1 MKHTTRALLAL
12 ALLVGFY
19 VFALAIVLG
28 LVWGAV
34 ALTKAGVSGYAL
46 GKLWIFA
53 LVIGY
58 VVIRALFGRR
68 KKAKGEP
75 PGMLLTETAQ
85 PALWSE
91 VRAIADFA
99 GTRAPDE
106 IRLVPEVNAAV
117 SEEAKWLGLI
127 SGTRRMYLG
136 VPLLLGLSRDQ
147 LRSVLAHELGH
158 YSGKHTALGAITYR
172 GQEAIARVLT
182 GLGDSWTAKLFSLY
196 ARLYYAVSHTVSR
209 RQELEADRLSAA
221 LVGSDIAAGALRE
234 LRPIDSAWGF
244 YLDAYADLGSA
255 VGHRPTDLYEG
266 FAAFLASPT
275 RQEQLA
281 EVRADA
287 SEGPRSVFDSHPP
300 TSERVRQL
308 QAIGQPSAA
317 DTSGPAISL
326 MAPGTLVLAQDALWE
341 GDRRAA
347 APLEAIVPLVGAD
360 TVHHNAR
367 VIRAQLQAAGA
378 SPDLAGALAIFRE
391 GRAADLIRPLHP
403 DGDDDALRNAAG
415 RLTGDLAA
423 SQLVTAERAGHRLN
437 WDGDWR
443 FADAADVEVNP
454 WQPAIA
460 AANDPTAVPAFT
472 EWLAVRGVDLEA
484 PADLEVTLPGRDLPP
499 ADELLAACAPV
510 GGRYRTLVV
519 LGEGVAVRKAGVADR
534 IAVGKTAVVGN
545 AGKALIKQALK
556 EGVDGLLASPHTT
569 LLRWDEIT
577 AATYREKMLDRGV
590 LTFTGAGG
598 EHTVKFIVETEQV
611 GDPVAAI
618 EHFLGDRFS
627 RR

>member
-1 MKHTTRALLAL
+1 MKYTVRALLAL
-12 ALLVGFY
+12 TLLVGFY
-19 VFALAIVLG
+19 AFALAVVGGI
-28 LVWGAV
+28 VWGAV
-34 ALTKAGVSGYAL
+34 ALTKAGVSGYAA

-53 LVIGY
+53 LVIGF
-58 VVIRALFGRR
+58 VVVRALFGRR
-68 KKAKGEP
+68 NKAKGEP
-75 PGMLLTETAQ
+75 PGMLLTEAAQ
-85 PALWSE
+85 PGLWAE

-117 SEEAKWLGLI
+117 SEDAKWLGLV

-172 GQEAIARVLT
+172 GQEAIARVLI
-182 GLGDSWTAKLFSLY
+182 GLGDSWTAKLFALY

-209 RQELEADRLSAA
+209 RQELEADQLSAA
-221 LVGSDIAAGALRE
+221 LVGSDIAVGALRE

-244 YLDAYADLGSA
+244 YLDAYADLGGA

-281 EVRADA
+281 EVRADT

-300 TSERVRQL
+300 TSERVSQL
-308 QAIGQPSAA
+308 EAIGNPSVA
-317 DTSGPAISL
+317 DTSGPAIAL
-326 MAPGTLVLAQDALWE
+326 LAPDTLALAQDALWE
-341 GDRRAA
+341 GDARPA
-347 APLEAIVPLVGAD
+347 APLAAIVPLAGAD

-367 VIRAQLQAAGA
+367 VIRAQLHGAGA
-378 SPDLAGALAIFRE
+378 SPDLAGALAVFSE
-391 GRAADLIRPLHP
+391 GRAADLIRPLRP
-403 DGDDDALRNAAG
+403 EADDEALRNAAG

-423 SQLVTAERAGHRLN
+423 SQLVAAERAGHRLN

-443 FADAADVEVNP
+443 FADPADVEVNP

-460 AANDPTAVPAFT
+460 AAHDPAAVPAFA
-472 EWLAVRGVDLEA
+472 EWLAAHGVDLDA
-484 PADLEVTLPGRDLPP
+484 PADVEVTPPGRDLPP

-510 GGRYRTLVV
+510 GGRYRTLIV
-519 LGEGVAVRKAGVADR
+519 LGEGVVVRKAGVADR
-534 IAVGKTAVVGN
+534 IAVGKTAIVGN
-545 AGKALIKQALK
+545 AGRALLKQALK
-556 EGVDGLLASPHTT
+556 DGPEGLLASPHAT

-590 LTFTGAGG
+590 LTLTSAGG
-598 EHTVKFIVETEQV
+598 DHVVKFIVETEKV
-611 GDPVAAI
+611 GDPVGAI